1 MNALRLFATLVS
13 FLGSILI
20 FGLTVFFAVLMF
32 MR

>member
-1 MNALRLFATLVS
+1 MTFMRFLVSLVS
-13 FLGSILI
+13 FLGSIVI